1 MSDTPICISL
11 GYNKPLSRHAN
22 VFFIP
27 CELPEELSLAGGVE
41 ESDGI
46 YWTLVYTV
54 SASAADKDKSSVFF
68 M

>member
-46 YWTLVYTV
+46 Y
-54 SASAADKDKSSVFF
+54 
-68 M
+68 